1 MIETLSVAVAGNLLP
16 HEGLPPEQ
24 IAAFEKTTGIKKT
37 RRWGSSTAELA
48 MQAIRFDGRLQGIN
62 PFAVVFVT
70 QSPDRNSPSMANYV
84 ARELS
89 LPRGLL
95 VFDVNQSCTGFIY
108 GLFLAQTLATFYEG
122 HVLLVC
128 VDKLRAR
135 EGTLDNF
142 IFSDASCAALIS
154 PGAQDRYEFNTD
166 ASGLEKLKGGPG
178 GLLEMDGG
186 AVFDFV
192 TKNVPNI
199 LKKQPP
205 RDVLIQHQA
214 NLSMMKMVDRRSGY
228 EGKSIHTIE
237 EFGNMSMVSIPAAI
251 AKEEEKILGKSVL
264 LCGYGAGWSVATV
277 GMTWSEKPI
286 CKLNEVRT
294 PQT

>member
-1 MIETLSVAVAGNLLP
+1 MIETLSVAVAGNLLK
-16 HEGLPPEQ
+16 HEGFAPEQ

-37 RRWGSSTAELA
+37 RRWNSSTAELA
-48 MQAIRFDGRLQGIN
+48 MQAIRFDGRLQRHS
-62 PFAVVFVT
+62 PMAVIFVT

-84 ARELS
+84 ARELNLS
-89 LPRGLL
+89 KDTP

-108 GLFLAQTLATFYEG
+108 GLWLAEALSIAYEEE
-122 HVLLVC
+122 VLLVC
-128 VDKLRAR
+128 VDRLRAQ

-142 IFSDASCAALIS
+142 IFSDASCAAMIAPYS
-154 PGAQDRYEFNTD
+154 IPDFKFYTD
-166 ASGLEKLKGGPG
+166 SSGIEKLKGGPG

-192 TKNVPNI
+192 TKNVPAL
-199 LKKQPP
+199 LKKLPP

-237 EFGNMSMVSIPAAI
+237 EFGNMSMNSIPAAI
-251 AKEEEKILGKSVL
+251 AKEETKLLGKSVL
-264 LCGYGAGWSVATV
+264 LCGYGAGWSVATA
-277 GMTWSEKPI
+277 GMDWPKEPI